1 MLGKA
6 GSQPT
11 SEPTSELTSEPTS
24 EPTSSTGTSPGANG
38 DFLQEEGNRIALGVG
53 LGIGLP
59 GLILT
64 ALTIKYM
71 RDHQR

>member
-6 GSQPT
+6 GSQ
-11 SEPTSELTSEPTS
+11 PTS

-38 DFLQEEGNRIALGVG
+38 SGSNDGNFLQEEGNRIALGVG
-53 LGIGLP
+53 IGLGLP
-59 GLILT
+59 ALILT
-64 ALTIKYM
+64 ALGVKYM